1 MCKPKMRHVYLSPH
15 LDDAALSCGGLIH
28 QQAQRGERPLVITC
42 FAGVPDYHALSP
54 FAAEQHRR
62 WGQPVDPVEKRRCE
76 DAAAL
81 SYLGAQYQHCD
92 YLDCIYRSN
101 PDSAEPLYASE
112 EALFGPLCPEE
123 RGRIAELTTRL
134 ATCLVKKATQ
144 IYAPLAVG
152 HHVDHRFVLQA
163 AAQLR
168 EQGFQVQFYEDY
180 PYAEDAQKL
189 AGALSA
195 WALSPTPQLVTL
207 GEQDVQARIRAIRLY
222 RSQLETLFA
231 SESAV
236 AERVLAFARALGD
249 GHCAAERYWQGGT
262 LSFGAGVLRGSV

>member
-1 MCKPKMRHVYLSPH
+1 MRPIYLSPH

-42 FAGVPDYHALSP
+42 FAGVPDYDRLSP

-62 WGQPVDPVEKRRCE
+62 WGQPIDPVERRRCE

-81 SYLGAQYQHCD
+81 SYLGAEYQHWD
-92 YLDCIYRSN
+92 YTDCIYRSS
-101 PDSAEPLYASE
+101 PGSSAPLYASE
-112 EALFGPLCPEE
+112 EALFGPLRPEE
-123 RGRIAELTTRL
+123 QAQIAELTTRL

-152 HHVDHRFVLQA
+152 HHVDHQFVLQA

-168 EQGFQVQFYEDY
+168 EQGFQVQLYEDY
-180 PYAEDAQKL
+180 PYVEDPQKL
-189 AGALSA
+189 AAALKA
-195 WALSPTPQLVTL
+195 WALSPTPQSVMLS
-207 GEQDVQARIRAIRLY
+207 EQDVQARISAIRLY
-222 RSQLETLFA
+222 RSQLETLFG

-236 AERVLAFARALGD
+236 AERVLAYTRALGD
-249 GHCAAERYWQGGT
+249 GHGAAERYWQGGT
-262 LSFGAGVLRGSV
+262 LSPGTGVLRGSV